1 MAAPAMTP
9 VASATPTATF
19 SFSPSALVQ
28 HRFFVLV
35 ILLILSAVIFWIA
48 FQYYTT
54 LTKDLAQAREQH
66 EEIKH
71 QLQEA
76 RQILSLMGPPSFDM
90 MMEDTYQAAD
100 AKRPS
105 ESGSNEQQQPMM
117 SPLLFMMNPGKSE
130 TLKASIE
137 ELGDDTAAVEKQV
150 DEEDEEPQQKPST
163 AAEALQGILGT
174 QPAKKTSKKRKIDD
188 TK

>member
-1 MAAPAMTP
+1 M
-9 VASATPTATF
+9 
-19 SFSPSALVQ
+19 
-28 HRFFVLV
+28 V